1 MRGLLRRGAPDPFMP
16 PPHPFHSL
24 FFWAA
29 GTSRPTCSPTSPTA
43 ASARPRCGS
52 GAWTP
57 SSTRPS
63 RFFGSFQGLGFWGGG
78 PADLAPSPCCAP
90 LPSSPVQAGEEG
102 PAGPDAE
109 PVGVAPRQPGQES
122 LPGRG
127 GDRAGC
133 LGLGQHAPRVVH
145 PAAPGEPRIAP
156 NPKSSPTAPHNPPPS
171 PPQTPFAPDGLS
183 SRGNLNLAL
192 KFIPA
197 GSEGER

>member
-1 MRGLLRRGAPDPFMP
+1 MP
-16 PPHPFHSL
+16 PPTPFSQLVFSGCRYIKTYLLPDKSNRSKRKTTVRKRSL
-24 FFWAA
+24 DPIFNETLKVFRIFP
-29 GTSRPTCSPTSPTA
+29 GV
-43 ASARPRCGS
+43 GV
-52 GAWTP
+52 
-57 SSTRPS
+57 
-63 RFFGSFQGLGFWGGG
+63 LGGGG